1 MVYQPASRS
10 YTPSG
15 KVALLN
21 HYPRPL
27 CDAQDC
33 HSLPKTIAAQ
43 PSLEDADE
51 LGYLKGIVS
60 GASIPLR
67 APSRALPVASG
78 GRRTHPTYS
87 VPRHDSARPAV
98 TLYS

>member
-43 PSLEDADE
+43 PKRLVAIQPNP
-51 LGYLKGIVS
+51 GIALTAATVAAVVFAFVS
-60 GASIPLR
+60 A
-67 APSRALPVASG
+67 A
-78 GRRTHPTYS
+78 
-87 VPRHDSARPAV
+87 AV
-98 TLYS
+98 DP